1 MIETR
6 LLRQFIAVAEELHFN
21 RAAQRLHMAQPPLS
35 QAIQRLEAQV
45 GAPLLART
53 SRSVALTPAGAAFL
67 ETARR
72 MLAALDE
79 GVAQA
84 RRVAQGMEGHLTAT
98 FVNISPYESLLR
110 GLRRFR
116 AAHPAVSFTLREATT
131 REQVEALELGRAD
144 IGLMRHPGV
153 SAPSLHFET
162 LLSEPVLIALPASH
176 RLAECDVVELAAL
189 REDAFVASARTL
201 GPGFHDQLVS
211 LCLAAGFAPRVAQEA
226 RRLETVV
233 ALVAGGF
240 GAALLPAS
248 LAREPRGDVVFRPIS
263 VDAPGALRRLDL
275 LLAWRAGDASPIRD
289 SLIAALREATRPV
302 GQADAA

>member
-1 MIETR
+1 
-6 LLRQFIAVAEELHFN
+6 
-21 RAAQRLHMAQPPLS
+21 
-35 QAIQRLEAQV
+35 
-45 GAPLLART
+45 
-53 SRSVALTPAGAAFL
+53 
-67 ETARR
+67 

-248 LAREPRGDVVFRPIS
+248 LAREPRGDVVFRPIA
-263 VDAPGALRRLDL
+263 VEAPDALRRLDL

-289 SLIAALREATRPV
+289 SLIAALREATRPWAPTPHSGHGDIRRV
-302 GQADAA
+302 SLAHELNILRMAASAAP

>member
-1 MIETR
+1 
-6 LLRQFIAVAEELHFN
+6 
-21 RAAQRLHMAQPPLS
+21 MAQPPLS

-45 GAPLLART
+45 GAP
-53 SRSVALTPAGAAFL
+53 AGAHQPQRGVDAGGRGIPGDGA
-67 ETARR
+67 THAGGAGRR
-72 MLAALDE
+72 
-79 GVAQA
+79 VAQA

-98 FVNISPYESLLR
+98 LSIFLPESLLR

-131 REQVEALELGRAD
+131 RAGRGAGTGRAD

-162 LLSEPVLIALPASH
+162 LLSEPVLIACQPRTVWPNAMWWNWPRSGKMRSWRRRARSVRAFMTSWCRCAWRRAS
-176 RLAECDVVELAAL
+176 R
-189 REDAFVASARTL
+189 
-201 GPGFHDQLVS
+201 
-211 LCLAAGFAPRVAQEA
+211 RVAQEA

-240 GAALLPAS
+240 GAALLPARW
-248 LAREPRGDVVFRPIS
+248 REPRGDVVFRPIS
-263 VDAPGALRRLDL
+263 VDAGALRRLDL

-302 GQADAA
+302 GRRRRIAVTAISGASRWRMN

>member
-53 SRSVALTPAGAAFL
+53 NRSVTLTPAGAAFL

-201 GPGFHDQLVS
+201 GPAFMTS
-211 LCLAAGFAPRVAQEA
+211 WCRC
-226 RRLETVV
+226 
-233 ALVAGGF
+233 
-240 GAALLPAS
+240 
-248 LAREPRGDVVFRPIS
+248 
-263 VDAPGALRRLDL
+263 
-275 LLAWRAGDASPIRD
+275 AWRRVSRRAWRRKRGGWRRWWRWWPAVSARPCYRPRWRGSRAAMWCSGRSRWKRRTRCGGWICCWPGGLVTPRRYGIR
-289 SLIAALREATRPV
+289 
-302 GQADAA
+302 

>member
-1 MIETR
+1 M
-6 LLRQFIAVAEELHFN
+6 
-21 RAAQRLHMAQPPLS
+21 
-35 QAIQRLEAQV
+35 
-45 GAPLLART
+45 
-53 SRSVALTPAGAAFL
+53 
-67 ETARR
+67 
-72 MLAALDE
+72 
-79 GVAQA
+79 AQA

-201 GPGFHDQLVS
+201 GGLS
-211 LCLAAGFAPRVAQEA
+211 
-226 RRLETVV
+226 
-233 ALVAGGF
+233 
-240 GAALLPAS
+240 
-248 LAREPRGDVVFRPIS
+248 
-263 VDAPGALRRLDL
+263 
-275 LLAWRAGDASPIRD
+275 
-289 SLIAALREATRPV
+289 
-302 GQADAA
+302 

>member
-1 MIETR
+1 M
-6 LLRQFIAVAEELHFN
+6 
-21 RAAQRLHMAQPPLS
+21 
-35 QAIQRLEAQV
+35 
-45 GAPLLART
+45 
-53 SRSVALTPAGAAFL
+53 
-67 ETARR
+67 
-72 MLAALDE
+72 
-79 GVAQA
+79 
-84 RRVAQGMEGHLTAT
+84 
-98 FVNISPYESLLR
+98 
-110 GLRRFR
+110 
-116 AAHPAVSFTLREATT
+116 SFTLREATT

-240 GAALLPAS
+240 GAACCQ
-248 LAREPRGDVVFRPIS
+248 PR
-263 VDAPGALRRLDL
+263 
-275 LLAWRAGDASPIRD
+275 WRASRAAMCVPTDLGGRAGRCGGWICCWPGGLVTPRRYGIR
-289 SLIAALREATRPV
+289 
-302 GQADAA
+302 

>member
-53 SRSVALTPAGAAFL
+53 NRSVALTPAGAAFL

-263 VDAPGALRRLDL
+263 VDAPGAAAAGSAAG
-275 LLAWRAGDASPIRD
+275 LAGW
-289 SLIAALREATRPV
+289 
-302 GQADAA
+302 

>member
-53 SRSVALTPAGAAFL
+53 NRSVTLTPAGAAFL

-98 FVNISPYESLLR
+98 FVNISPMNR
-110 GLRRFR
+110 CCAGC
-116 AAHPAVSFTLREATT
+116 
-131 REQVEALELGRAD
+131 
-144 IGLMRHPGV
+144 GV
-153 SAPSLHFET
+153 SARRIPPCRSRCARR
-162 LLSEPVLIALPASH
+162 PRAS
-176 RLAECDVVELAAL
+176 RS
-189 REDAFVASARTL
+189 RRWNWDAPTSASCAIPASAR
-201 GPGFHDQLVS
+201 
-211 LCLAAGFAPRVAQEA
+211 RVCI
-226 RRLETVV
+226 
-233 ALVAGGF
+233 
-240 GAALLPAS
+240 S
-248 LAREPRGDVVFRPIS
+248 RPC
-263 VDAPGALRRLDL
+263 
-275 LLAWRAGDASPIRD
+275 
-289 SLIAALREATRPV
+289 
-302 GQADAA
+302 

>member
-1 MIETR
+1 M
-6 LLRQFIAVAEELHFN
+6 
-21 RAAQRLHMAQPPLS
+21 
-35 QAIQRLEAQV
+35 
-45 GAPLLART
+45 LART
-53 SRSVALTPAGAAFL
+53 NRSVTLTPAGAAFL

-211 LCLAAGFAPRVAQEA
+211 LCRRRVSRRAWRRKRGGWRRWWRWWPAVSARPCYRPRWRGSRAAMWCSGRSRWK
-226 RRLETVV
+226 RRTR
-233 ALVAGGF
+233 
-240 GAALLPAS
+240 AA
-248 LAREPRGDVVFRPIS
+248 
-263 VDAPGALRRLDL
+263 DL

-289 SLIAALREATRPV
+289 SLIAALREATRPW
-302 GQADAA
+302 ADTA